1 MSGQALNARRG
12 RPAKRAGR
20 RGAEPRPPRPV
31 GRRLAAVC
39 PALAGALILL
49 AGCSGTSTGP
59 SPAASASPAGT
70 VSGAASAV
78 PDNGVLRLV
87 VPAGPVQTGNIDP
100 RDDWVTPFEQQT
112 GCQVE
117 LRDAGTDALAIN
129 DVNRGIGRS
138 YYDGVLGSPEVLGAL
153 AQAGDL
159 QPLDVQRIT
168 GYPQLSPQLRAAPS
182 ELYGG
187 KLYGMPYSW
196 DSYVTGYD
204 PAVVKPAPQSWDTLF
219 EPASAARYAHKITV
233 PDSPVTLALA
243 AVYLKSAQPSLG
255 ITDPFEL
262 TKPQLAAAQQAVIA
276 IRPSVGSFWSQDSE
290 VIGPLGDGQYVLGA
304 VLDHQI
310 EEMSRAGLPT
320 AGWPAPAATTG
331 QGPAVADVLSWMMTA
346 KAPNSS
352 CMYKWL
358 SWSASPYVQESVS
371 AFTSDAPANPAACR
385 GAAAAN
391 CSQYHESSL
400 PVVRNIVFEHLPVGD
415 CGNGQAGCTTYEQW
429 QTAWQRISL
438 LPAPTATASTGS

>member
-1 MSGQALNARRG
+1 VSGQALNARRG

-20 RGAEPRPPRPV
+20 GAEPRLPCPAGRP
-31 GRRLAAVC
+31 LAAVF
-39 PALAGALILL
+39 PALAGALIML
-49 AGCSGTSTGP
+49 AGCSGTGP

-78 PDNGVLRLV
+78 PDNGVLRLL
-87 VPAGPVQTGNIDP
+87 VPPGPVQNGNVDP

-112 GCQVE
+112 GCQVQLKYAE
-117 LRDAGTDALAIN
+117 TDAQAIN
-129 DVNRGIGRS
+129 DVNKGIGRS

-153 AQAGDL
+153 AEAGDL
-159 QPLDVQRIT
+159 QPLDVQRIA
-168 GYPQLSPQLRAAPS
+168 GYTQLSPRLRAAPS

-219 EPASAARYAHKITV
+219 EPASAVRYAHKITV

-243 AVYLKSAQPSLG
+243 ALYLKSAQPSLG

-262 TKPQLAAAQQAVIA
+262 TEPQLAAAQQAVIA
-276 IRPSVGSFWSQDSE
+276 IRPSVGSFWSRDSE
-290 VIGPLGDGQYVLGA
+290 VVGPLGDGQYVLGA
-304 VLDHQI
+304 VLNHQI

-320 AGWPAPAATTG
+320 AG
-331 QGPAVADVLSWMMTA
+331 QGPAVAYVLSWMMTA

-358 SWSASPYVQESVS
+358 SWSASPYVQESAS
-371 AFTSDAPANPAACR
+371 AFTSDVPANPAACH

-391 CSQYHESSL
+391 CGQYHESGL

-415 CGNGQAGCTTYEQW
+415 CGRGPTGCTTYGQW
-429 QTAWQRISL
+429 QTAWQRVSP
-438 LPAPTATASTGS
+438 LPAPTATASTGR

>member
-1 MSGQALNARRG
+1 VSGQALNARRG

-20 RGAEPRPPRPV
+20 GVEPRPPRLV
-31 GRRLAAVC
+31 GRRLAAVF

-49 AGCSGTSTGP
+49 AGCSGTTTGP

-87 VPAGPVQTGNIDP
+87 VPPGPVQSGNVDP

-112 GCQVE
+112 GCRVE
-117 LRDAGTDALAIN
+117 LRTADTDAQAIN
-129 DVNRGIGRS
+129 DVDHGIGPS
-138 YYDGVLGSPEVLGAL
+138 FYDGVLGSPEVLGTL
-153 AQAGDL
+153 AGAGDL
-159 QPLDVQRIT
+159 QPLDLQRIT
-168 GYPQLSPQLRAAPS
+168 GYPQLSPRLRAAPS

-187 KLYGMPYSW
+187 KLYGMPFSW

-219 EPASAARYAHKITV
+219 KPASAARYAHKTTV

-243 AVYLKSAQPSLG
+243 ALYLKSAQPSLG

-276 IRPSVGSFWSQDSE
+276 IRPSVGSFWSQDSD

-304 VLDHQI
+304 VLNHQI

-320 AGWPAPAATTG
+320 AGWPVPAASAG

-358 SWSASPYVQESVS
+358 SWSASPYVQERVS

-391 CSQYHESSL
+391 CSLYHESTL
-400 PVVRNIVFEHLPVGD
+400 PVARNIVFEHLPVGD
-415 CGNGQAGCTTYEQW
+415 CGNGQTGCTSYEQW
-429 QTAWQRISL
+429 QTAWQRVSP

>member
-1 MSGQALNARRG
+1 
-12 RPAKRAGR
+12 
-20 RGAEPRPPRPV
+20 
-31 GRRLAAVC
+31 
-39 PALAGALILL
+39 
-49 AGCSGTSTGP
+49 
-59 SPAASASPAGT
+59 
-70 VSGAASAV
+70 V

-153 AQAGDL
+153 ARAGNL

-204 PAVVKPAPQSWDTLF
+204 PTVVKPAPQSWGTLF

-243 AVYLKSAQPSLG
+243 ALYLKSAQPSLG

-276 IRPSVGSFWSQDSE
+276 IRPSVASFWSQDSD
-290 VIGPLGDGQYVLGA
+290 VVGPLGDGQYVLGA

-358 SWSASPYVQESVS
+358 SWSASPSVQEGVS
-371 AFTSDAPANPAACR
+371 AFTSAAPANPAACR

-400 PVVRNIVFEHLPVGD
+400 PVARNIVFEHLPVGD

>member
-1 MSGQALNARRG
+1 VSGQALNARRG
-12 RPAKRAGR
+12 RPAERAG
-20 RGAEPRPPRPV
+20 RGAEPRPPRPA
-31 GRRLAAVC
+31 GRRLAAVF

-87 VPAGPVQTGNIDP
+87 VAPGPVQNGNVDP

-112 GCQVE
+112 GCHVE
-117 LRDAGTDALAIN
+117 LRNAETDAQAISEISL
-129 DVNRGIGRS
+129 GIGRY
-138 YYDGVLGSPEVLGAL
+138 YYDGVLGSPEVLGTL
-153 AQAGDL
+153 ARAGDL

-168 GYPQLSPQLRAAPS
+168 GYPQLSPRLRAAPS

-204 PAVVKPAPQSWDTLF
+204 PAVVRPAPQSWDTLF

-243 AVYLKSAQPSLG
+243 ALYLKSAQPSLG

-276 IRPSVGSFWSQDSE
+276 IRPSVGSFWSQDSQ
-290 VIGPLGDGQYVLGA
+290 VVGPLGDGQYVLGA
-304 VLDHQI
+304 VLNHQI

-320 AGWPAPAATTG
+320 AGWPAPAATAG
-331 QGPAVADVLSWMMTA
+331 QAPAVAGVLSWMMTA
-346 KAPNSS
+346 EAPNSS

-358 SWSASPYVQESVS
+358 SWSASPYVQEHVS

-400 PVVRNIVFEHLPVGD
+400 PVARNIVFEHLPVSD
-415 CGNGQAGCTTYEQW
+415 CGNGQTGCTTYEQW
-429 QTAWQRISL
+429 QTAWQRVTS
-438 LPAPTATASTGS
+438 LPAPTAKASAGS